1 MVFLN
6 KGYNKWASLVR
17 TQNRFF
23 SIKST
28 LNLDS
33 KLSREE
39 LVLVVDEEDNPVRQ
53 ATRLEVV
60 RNLPP
65 ILFADIEI
73 SKLMAPKHNHICYQP
88 VEAIRSSEEIN
99 AEGLLPRFY

>member
-1 MVFLN
+1 M
-6 KGYNKWASLVR
+6 
-17 TQNRFF
+17 F
-23 SIKST
+23 SNKST

-60 RNLPP
+60 SFFFFVNL
-65 ILFADIEI
+65 ILYLEI
-73 SKLMAPKHNHICYQP
+73 SKLMAPKHYHICYQSEE
-88 VEAIRSSEEIN
+88 VIRSTEEIN
-99 AEGLLPRFY
+99 AEGLLPRIY

>member
-60 RNLPP
+60 RKFSSDL
-65 ILFADIEI
+65 
-73 SKLMAPKHNHICYQP
+73 ICLYRDLKTYGTEAQP
-88 VEAIRSSEEIN
+88 YMLSTSRSNS
-99 AEGLLPRFY
+99 